1 MDEASPPPLEFAFE
15 ASIHVGEAVD
25 LGGTEGTRR
34 RFVPILGGTV
44 TGPTLDAE
52 VLPGGG
58 DWQALHADGRT
69 VIHARYLLRAQDG
82 AVIAVDNPGL
92 RVAAPPI
99 IARLSAGE
107 DVDPAL
113 YYFRT
118 TPRFDVRPGPHEWLM
133 RHVFLCRGIRRPHA
147 VILRFFQVL

>member
-1 MDEASPPPLEFAFE
+1 MDEVSPPPLEFAFE
-15 ASIHVGEAVD
+15 ASIQVGEPVD
-25 LGGTEGTRR
+25 LGDSGGTRR

-44 TGPTLDAE
+44 SGPALDAE

-58 DWQALHADGRT
+58 DWQELHADGRT
-69 VIHARYLLRAQDG
+69 VIQARYLLRTRDG

-92 RVAAPPI
+92 RVAAPSVI
-99 IARLSAGE
+99 VRLSAGE

-118 TPRFDVRPGPHEWLM
+118 TPHFDVKAGPHAWLM